1 MYMFKM
7 AQMGGIYH
15 LLLLHLFFFFS
26 RKWIA
31 NGVRICCLYRSVVF
45 SICIVEC
52 ANENIG

>member
-1 MYMFKM
+1 MYMLKM
-7 AQMGGIYH
+7 TQMGGIYH
-15 LLLLHLFFFFS
+15 LLLLYLFFFFS

-45 SICIVEC
+45 NICIVEC

>member
-15 LLLLHLFFFFS
+15 LLLLYLFFFFS

-31 NGVRICCLYRSVVF
+31 NGVRICLYRSVVF
-45 SICIVEC
+45 NICIVEC